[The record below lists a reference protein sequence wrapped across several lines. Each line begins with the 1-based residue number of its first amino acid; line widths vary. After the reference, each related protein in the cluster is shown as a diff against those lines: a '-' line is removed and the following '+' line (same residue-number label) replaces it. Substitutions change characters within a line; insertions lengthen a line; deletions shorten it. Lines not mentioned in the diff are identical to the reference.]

1 MFGFFNTYDYVY
13 YLDGIYEKN
22 KYTKS
27 VKIIY
32 AFFEIQYIH
41 YRNYTSY
48 IGCYIY
54 ISIEYIIFIY
64 LYMYII
70 SVCILN
76 IAPCY
81 LYYITDSVSM
91 RVLCPYLGYTPIKKI
106 SHPNIT
112 SDIWACLK
120 IFGVLEYG
128 SSLHISKLVTPKTTA
143 QLSNP
148 TTVLP
153 DRSNNGNTSSIAVRA
168 PTGLW

>member
-1 MFGFFNTYDYVY
+1 MRKINIQNQLRLFMHSLKYNIYIIEIIHHT
-13 YLDGIYEKN
+13 LD
-22 KYTKS
+22 
-27 VKIIY
+27 V
-32 AFFEIQYIH
+32 
-41 YRNYTSY
+41 
-48 IGCYIY
+48 YIY

>member
-1 MFGFFNTYDYVY
+1 MRKINIQNQLRLFMHSLKYNIYIIEIIHHT
-13 YLDGIYEKN
+13 LDVI
-22 KYTKS
+22 
-27 VKIIY
+27 
-32 AFFEIQYIH
+32 
-41 YRNYTSY
+41 
-48 IGCYIY
+48 YIY

>member
-1 MFGFFNTYDYVY
+1 MRKINIQNQLRLFMHSLKYNIYIIEIIHHT
-13 YLDGIYEKN
+13 LD
-22 KYTKS
+22 
-27 VKIIY
+27 V
-32 AFFEIQYIH
+32 
-41 YRNYTSY
+41 
-48 IGCYIY
+48 IY